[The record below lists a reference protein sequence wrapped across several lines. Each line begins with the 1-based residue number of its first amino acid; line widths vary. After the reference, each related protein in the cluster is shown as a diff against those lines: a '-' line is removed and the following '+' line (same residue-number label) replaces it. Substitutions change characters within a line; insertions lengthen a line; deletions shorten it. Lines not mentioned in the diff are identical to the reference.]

1 MDGEHHRR
9 RYTAIQLIAWGP
21 RVKRLAGELFVI
33 VTGILLALGV
43 DEWRQDREEIRV
55 VEEHLTDIA
64 AEMRS
69 NLCTV
74 ERVRVRQWQR
84 KSDGL
89 QSILRFLGDPKAVVD
104 DPAALLQAFARSS
117 AATIPWLVDNQYQ
130 ALQNSGNARLVDK
143 LQPGLRL
150 AGVYE
155 GPEVL
160 FAQVDR
166 LQGAYPVVVHELI
179 PAQLQPEISPLHG
192 YFADATAPALEDDGD
207 LVRAVERIRGRRI
220 ELLDLARNE
229 AAVTTAKWYALQ
241 RLKRD
246 YEVNLAK
253 LEPWDRDTTPLAEL
267 YATCKEGVGRPT
279 PTPTK

>member
-1 MDGEHHRR
+1 M
-9 RYTAIQLIAWGP
+9 
-21 RVKRLAGELFVI
+21 KRLAAELFVI

-43 DEWRQDREEIRV
+43 DQWRQDREEIRV

-64 AEMRS
+64 AELRG

-89 QSILRFLGDPKAVVD
+89 QSVLRFLNDPEAVVD

-155 GPEVL
+155 GRQVL

-166 LQGAYPVVVHELI
+166 LQGAYPVVVHELM

-192 YFADATAPALEDDGD
+192 YFSDATAPALEDDGNLD
-207 LVRAVERIRGRRI
+207 RAIERVRGRRI

-253 LEPWDRDTTPLAEL
+253 LEPWDRDTTPLTEL

-279 PTPTK
+279 PAPTK